1 MKNILLSGRRL
12 LSITLLFLTRLF
24 LTPVSI
30 TLLFWVLLSLT
41 LFSLTLQGALRL
53 TPAASVRIEKTD
65 CLRVGDELLVVLQC
79 DLSQLQLDQD
89 RALFITPYIVGITD
103 DSLTLPAGQ
112 TRLLPTVGIY
122 GTNRYWYYL
131 RSGLYE
137 RQSPELQF
145 RQGRQPDTLFY
156 KQFITFESWM
166 AQGSLRILARE
177 LSCDDCEEDR
187 QWTFLGAV
195 QPSTSPDVTETP
207 RADSFASLSD
217 SVGSLTPAF
226 ELALTGSARIDFP
239 TDRWDILED
248 FSDNR
253 RELGRIRAS
262 IDTVLAH
269 PDWQLT
275 GIRLTGHASPEAP
288 YEYNR
293 QLSARRVEAIRD
305 YLNTLMTLDGTTR
318 IVVATVPEDWDS
330 LRRMVENSSLP
341 ERTDMLE
348 IIGHTADPD
357 EREERLKSRFP
368 DAYQLMYQ
376 QWYPLLRRTDYRIN
390 YVVRHS
396 GPNPTDGPDSGRA
409 ALPDGH

>member
-1 MKNILLSGRRL
+1 MKNILLFGRRL
-12 LSITLLFLTRLF
+12 LSITQLF
-24 LTPVSI
+24 LTPF
-30 TLLFWVLLSLT
+30 L
-41 LFSLTLQGALRL
+41 LFSLSLQAASRL
-53 TPAASVRIEKTD
+53 TPAASVRIEKSD
-65 CLRVGDELLVVLQC
+65 CLRVGDELLVVLQY
-79 DLSQLQLDQD
+79 DLSRLQLDQD
-89 RALFITPYIVGITD
+89 RALFITPYIVGTSD
-103 DSLTLPAGQ
+103 DSLNLPAGE

-156 KQFITFESWM
+156 KQFIPFESWM

-195 QPSTSPDVTETP
+195 QPSLSDISEAPLPDSFTS
-207 RADSFASLSD
+207 RADSVASLP
-217 SVGSLTPAF
+217 TY

-262 IDTVLAH
+262 LDTVLAH
-269 PDWQLT
+269 PDWRLT

-348 IIGHTADPD
+348 IINHTADPD
-357 EREERLKSRFP
+357 EREDRLKFRFP
-368 DAYQLMYQ
+368 DAYRQMYQ

-390 YVVRHS
+390 YIIKRTV
-396 GPNPTDGPDSGRA
+396 
-409 ALPDGH
+409 LPEEH

>member
-1 MKNILLSGRRL
+1 MKNILLFGRRL
-12 LSITLLFLTRLF
+12 LSITQLFLTRLF
-24 LTPVSI
+24 LTPISI

-41 LFSLTLQGALRL
+41 LFSLQAASRP

-79 DLSQLQLDQD
+79 DLSRLQLHQD
-89 RALFITPYIVGITD
+89 RALFITPYIVGASD
-103 DSLTLPAGQ
+103 DSTSLPAGE

-156 KQFITFESWM
+156 KQFIPFEPWM

-195 QPSTSPDVTETP
+195 QPSSPDVTEAP

-217 SVGSLTPAF
+217 SVASLPTY

-262 IDTVLAH
+262 LDTVLAH

-305 YLNTLMTLDGTTR
+305 YLGIIIMTLDGTTQ
-318 IVVATVPEDWDS
+318 IAVATVPEDWDS

-348 IIGHTADPD
+348 IIDHTADPD
-357 EREERLKSRFP
+357 EREERLKSHFP
-368 DAYQLMYQ
+368 DAYRQMYQ

-390 YVVRHS
+390 YIIKR
-396 GPNPTDGPDSGRA
+396 T
-409 ALPDGH
+409 ALPDEH

>member
-12 LSITLLFLTRLF
+12 FSITQFFLTRLF
-24 LTPVSI
+24 LTPISI
-30 TLLFWVLLSLT
+30 SLLFWVLLSLT
-41 LFSLTLQGALRL
+41 LFSLQAASRTL
-53 TPAASVRIEKTD
+53 PAASIRIEKTD

-79 DLSQLQLDQD
+79 DLSLLQLDQD
-89 RALFITPYIVGITD
+89 RALFITPYIVGASD
-103 DSLTLPAGQ
+103 DSTSLPAGE

-156 KQFITFESWM
+156 KQFIPFESWM
-166 AQGSLRILARE
+166 TEGSLRILARE

-195 QPSTSPDVTETP
+195 QPSSPDVTEAP
-207 RADSFASLSD
+207 LPDSYATLPDSAASLPP
-217 SVGSLTPAF
+217 TF
-226 ELALTGSARIDFP
+226 ELALTGSAHIDFP
-239 TDRWDILED
+239 TDRWIILED

-262 IDTVLAH
+262 LDTVLAH

-305 YLNTLMTLDGTTR
+305 YLNTLLTLDGTTR

-348 IIGHTADPD
+348 IIDHTADPD
-357 EREERLKSRFP
+357 EREKRLKSRFP
-368 DAYQLMYQ
+368 DAYRLMYQ

-390 YVVRHS
+390 YVVRKS
-396 GPNPTDGPDSGRA
+396 APRPA
-409 ALPDGH
+409 ALPEEH

>member
-1 MKNILLSGRRL
+1 MKKLLL
-12 LSITLLFLTRLF
+12 LGWGLLCLT
-24 LTPVSI
+24 
-30 TLLFWVLLSLT
+30 
-41 LFSLTLQGALRL
+41 Q
-53 TPAASVRIEKTD
+53 PAASRSTASVRIEKTD
-65 CLRVGDELLVVLQC
+65 CLQVGDQLLVMLQC
-79 DLSQLQLDQD
+79 DLSRLRLDQD
-89 RALFITPYIVGITD
+89 RALFITPYIVGTTD
-103 DSLTLPAGQ
+103 DSLSLPAGE
-112 TRLLPTVGIY
+112 TRLLPTIGLY
-122 GTNRYWYYL
+122 GANRYWYYL

-137 RQSPELQF
+137 RQAPELQF

-156 KQFITFESWM
+156 KQFIPFESWM
-166 AQGSLRILARE
+166 GGGSLRILMRE

-187 QWTFLGAV
+187 QWTFLGPV
-195 QPSTSPDVTETP
+195 QKEMTPEPEPLAPLPDPVP
-207 RADSFASLSD
+207 Y
-217 SVGSLTPAF
+217 

-269 PDWQLT
+269 PDMQLT

-305 YLNTLMTLDGTTR
+305 YLRIIIMTLDGTTQ
-318 IVVATVPEDWDS
+318 IAVATVPEDWDS

-348 IIGHTADPD
+348 IIDHTADPD
-357 EREERLKSRFP
+357 EREELLKKRFP
-368 DAYQLMYQ
+368 DAYRQMYQ
-376 QWYPLLRRTDYRIN
+376 EWYPLLRRTDYRIN
-390 YVVRHS
+390 YILKTSRPASETVS
-396 GPNPTDGPDSGRA
+396 GGDSGA
-409 ALPDGH
+409 DSGNVSDAGLDEQ